1 MTVGGSGHVVPRAL
15 ISGISSGVGKSL
27 IMTGLVAHM
36 RKQGISAS
44 CCVVGSALHQGL
56 VYNRLCRRYSHT
68 LDREVLD
75 ADAIFRT
82 LAHAQ
87 IGADILLIDGR
98 GGLYDGVAA
107 GDLFASDSDLA
118 ALTKTP
124 LIVVADVKGFSHSLT
139 ALIKGYTEFDSRN
152 EIRALIANRIRVG
165 EGDALGVRN
174 PEVIAFNENMKMFG
188 LPGFIGGLPVAEFE
202 TQIPP
207 SVCSQQ
213 ENVTSIAR
221 DFLLDIASLVAQHI
235 DIDALMAIAATAEP
249 IESACYDEVTSVRNC
264 RIAIS
269 DDTCF
274 STGYQDNLA
283 WLSYLGAELV
293 PFSPLTDVD
302 IPKKVGGIY
311 LTGAFLQTYGE
322 ELAQNESIRAAI
334 RSFADRGGVI
344 FSEGAGTAFLCRSY
358 RREVGGTPYPGVG
371 IIPAEALPLPHH
383 QTSITASGVE
393 DTILGGPGTVVK
405 GISTGEWGIPGLMQG
420 SEGALL
426 RVMRVVTPAGK
437 QLSEVY
443 SPTAQSVSTFHFLH
457 FGSNPEVAKA
467 LVRAATVMPPKLTE
481 SGE

>member
-1 MTVGGSGHVVPRAL
+1 MTVGGSAQIVPRAL

-27 IMTGLVAHM
+27 IMTGLIAHM

-68 LDREVLD
+68 IDREVLD

-87 IGADILLIDGR
+87 IGADVLLIDGR
-98 GGLYDGVAA
+98 GGLYDGITP
-107 GDLFASDSDLA
+107 GDLFASDADLA

-124 LIVVADVKGFSHSLT
+124 LIVVADVKGFSSSLA
-139 ALIKGYTEFDSRN
+139 ALIKGYVEFDSRN
-152 EIRALIANRIRVG
+152 EIRALIANRVHVPDA
-165 EGDALGVRN
+165 DALGIKN
-174 PEVIAFNENMKMFG
+174 PEVIAFNENMKLYG
-188 LPGFIGGLPVAEFE
+188 LPGFIGGLPIADFE
-202 TQIPP
+202 APIPP
-207 SVCSQQ
+207 SICSQR

-221 DFLLDIASLVAQHI
+221 DFFLDIASLVAQHI
-235 DIDALMAIAATAEP
+235 DIDAIMAIASTAEP
-249 IESACYDEVTSVRNC
+249 IEVPSRDEVTSLRNC

-293 PFSPLTDVD
+293 PFSPLADVD

-334 RSFADRGGVI
+334 RSFAERGGVV
-344 FSEGAGTAFLCRSY
+344 FSEGAGTAFLCRAY
-358 RREVGGTPYPGVG
+358 RRESGGSPLPGVG
-371 IIPAEALPLPHH
+371 IIPAEAVPLPLQ
-383 QTSITASGVE
+383 QTPITASGVE
-393 DTILGGPGTVVK
+393 DTVLGGPGTVVK

-420 SEGALL
+420 GEGALL
-426 RVMRVVTPAGK
+426 RAMRVVTPEGK
-437 QLSEVY
+437 QLSEIY

-467 LVRAATVMPPKLTE
+467 LVRAATVLPPKLSE